1 MPINEIQKQIIKLI
15 SKNIDE
21 LDERWPEYKE
31 GLLIEIT
38 DIIQLQKD
46 FELKVSGSVVPKIT
60 EKIDVFAQEF
70 DDQ

>member
-1 MPINEIQKQIIKLI
+1 MPINEIQKQTIKLI